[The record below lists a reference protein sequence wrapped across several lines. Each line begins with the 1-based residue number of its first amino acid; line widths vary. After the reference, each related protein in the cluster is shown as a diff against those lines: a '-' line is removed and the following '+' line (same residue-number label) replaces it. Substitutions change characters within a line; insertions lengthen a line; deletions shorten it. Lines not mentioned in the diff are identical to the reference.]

1 MAKLISWKVGKS
13 KSGKIEKIGKL
24 KSCKS
29 WKAGKLKSGKVGVG
43 GKQFKGCLWPTVSRA
58 VKEGGCVEI
67 LKLTTTSLLGTRRFR
82 NYRGFWSCLAIPDVF
97 VDSDSDNIN
106 GLVVPAYPGR
116 EWNLKSEVKGLH
128 REVPDHLQGW
138 LAASLGTCS
147 SSWPPL
153 WLTSA
158 TSPTTISSVNINS
171 KHVAKTNKQ
180 KFQRKTKLCTIDTSI
195 QNLSCFSDQTRPVS
209 NESLM
214 GEYYLFMNNWW
225 IIY

>member
-1 MAKLISWKVGKS
+1 M
-13 KSGKIEKIGKL
+13 
-24 KSCKS
+24 
-29 WKAGKLKSGKVGVG
+29 GVG

-58 VKEGGCVEI
+58 VKEGGCVQI
-67 LKLTTTSLLGTRRFR
+67 LKLTTTSLLVTRRFR
-82 NYRGFWSCLAIPDVF
+82 NYRGFWSCLAIPEVF

-106 GLVVPAYPGR
+106 GLVVPSYPGR

-128 REVPDHLQGW
+128 REVPDQLQWW

-171 KHVAKTNKQ
+171 KHVVKTNKQ
-180 KFQRKTKLCTIDTSI
+180 CRYSFNERQCLTRLVYLFKMCLPF
-195 QNLSCFSDQTRPVS
+195 QTRPDQCPMRASWVNITS
-209 NESLM
+209 SWTIAITL
-214 GEYYLFMNNWW
+214 MNNL
-225 IIY
+225 